1 MGIAMRMIAVTTR
14 MTAVT
19 TRMTV
24 VNTGFA
30 LEAILAQNH
39 GAGHTRIG
47 PEQTRGPGAQ
57 VQSARIAR
65 CHSLW
70 KRLQSE

>member
-1 MGIAMRMIAVTTR
+1 
-14 MTAVT
+14 MTAVI

-24 VNTGFA
+24 LNTGLA

-39 GAGHTRIG
+39 GAGHMRTG
-47 PEQTRGPGAQ
+47 QSPGQTRGPGAQ

-65 CHSLW
+65 CLSLW